1 MDNKKFNIFAL
12 SMIVVMAVFTI
23 YTGINKSNAKDGR
36 DGLSA
41 YELAVENGEFSGS
54 EYEYLKSLHGKNG
67 SNVTIEDVYKA
78 YLDENNLTTADMT
91 LSEFIMQIYPDNILD
106 VDETATAVELSTA
119 SALRSTVDICY
130 SFCLDKPILY
140 VTDAVLTGGGEA
152 YQIITDQNYYN
163 KYASIGVSAGS
174 GVIYKI
180 EGMETPDESDDVA
193 YIITNYHVVYA
204 SNYVSDED
212 NYRVYNK
219 LTIDYF
225 GNILSETMFTATYD
239 DADVKTTGN
248 AKYIEKVDA
257 VEAPIETHFLD
268 SYGIYLYGYQS
279 AEYELSASFVGG
291 SADND
296 IAVLKVE
303 RNKSPNNA
311 KLFEGDYK
319 AVDLGDSKDLDEGE
333 TVIAV
338 GNPLLVD
345 TSNVNDR
352 GSAETYVNSL
362 KDSYVKALCLTS
374 TSGDV
379 SAISEYTKFQ
389 SLLDPTKSVD
399 MRLIRVSSAINAGN
413 SGGGLYDA
421 GGRLVGIVNGK
432 IVSEEYDNVGFAIP
446 INIASRLADKIIA
459 DCDGAQTRIS
469 ALQATTASLGF
480 TVENGQ
486 SDYHYDSNSGSWV
499 RKRNVVVKESS
510 ASAVSLGIETGK
522 IISAISFNDEQTSYN
537 LLEFY
542 DLNNILLM
550 ASKTETTKVV
560 LHIQE
565 ADSSITK
572 ITINLTDSM
581 FKEII

>member
-12 SMIVVMAVFTI
+12 VMIVVMAVFTI

-36 DGLSA
+36 DGFSA

-78 YLDENNLTTADMT
+78 YLDENNLTSADMT

-140 VTDAVLTGGGEA
+140 VAEGSLTNGTEV
-152 YQIITDQNYYN
+152 YQIITNSNYYN

-180 EGMETPDESDDVA
+180 EGTETPDESDDVA

-204 SNYVSDED
+204 SNYVNNEE
-212 NYRVYNK
+212 NYRVYSK
-219 LTIDYF
+219 VTTDFF
-225 GNILSETMFTATYD
+225 GSVVSETMFTATFD
-239 DADVKTTGN
+239 EDDVKTSGN
-248 AKYIEKVDA
+248 AKYIEKKDIQ
-257 VEAPIETHFLD
+257 EAPIETHFLD

-319 AVDLGDSKDLDEGE
+319 AVDLGDSKNLDEGE

-338 GNPLLVD
+338 GNPLLAD
-345 TSNVNDR
+345 TSNINDR

-362 KDSYVKALCLTS
+362 KNSYVNALCLTA
-374 TSGDV
+374 TSGDI

-389 SLLDPTKSVD
+389 SLLDSKKSVD
-399 MRLIRVSSAINAGN
+399 MRVIRVSSAINAGN
-413 SGGGLYDA
+413 SGGGLYDV

-432 IVSEEYDNVGFAIP
+432 FVSEEYDNVGFVIP
-446 INIASRLADKIIA
+446 INIASRLADRIIA
-459 DCDGAQTRIS
+459 ECDGVETRIS
-469 ALQATTASLGF
+469 ALQATTSSLGF

-486 SDYHYDSNSGSWV
+486 SDYYYDSNSGSWV
-499 RKRNVVVKESS
+499 RNRNIVVKEVS
-510 ASAVSLGIETGK
+510 ASAASLGIETGK

-542 DLNNILLM
+542 DLNDILLM

-565 ADSSITK
+565 ADNSITK